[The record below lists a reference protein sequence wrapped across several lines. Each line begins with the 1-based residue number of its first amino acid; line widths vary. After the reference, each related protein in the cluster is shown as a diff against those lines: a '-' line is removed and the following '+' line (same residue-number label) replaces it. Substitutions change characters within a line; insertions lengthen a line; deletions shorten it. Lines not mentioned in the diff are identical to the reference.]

1 MRLRRQYLTRND
13 CYQAGRVIVPR
24 GVMVHSTGADNPR
37 VSRYVPGNELLGRNK
52 GENHWDRPELD
63 KCVHAFVGRFADG
76 EVGIVQTLPWTCRG
90 WHCGKG
96 RLGSANNTHISF
108 ELCEDSL
115 DDGDYFRA
123 VYRQGVE
130 LTAVLCRM
138 YGLNPMADGVVI
150 GHGEGA
156 KRGIASSHGDPD
168 HWFRRFDRTM
178 DDFRRDVA
186 RQMEGDEE
194 MTQGQFDALMAD
206 WLRRQGEKPAD
217 SWAVQ
222 LVEAAQAKGLT
233 DGSRPQSFATRQE
246 VAVMVNA
253 ALNTVK

>member
-13 CYQAGRVIVPR
+13 CYKAGRVIVPR
-24 GVMVHSTGADNPR
+24 GVMVHSTGVDNPR
-37 VSRYVPGNELLGRNK
+37 VSRYVPGNEVLGRNR
-52 GENHWDRPELD
+52 GENHWDQPGVD

-76 EVGIVQTLPWTCRG
+76 GVGVVQTLPWACRG

-108 ELCEDSL
+108 ELCEDGL
-115 DDGDYFRA
+115 TDGAYFQA

-130 LTAVLCRM
+130 LTAALCRR
-138 YGLNPMADGVVI
+138 YGLDPMADGVVLS
-150 GHGEGA
+150 HSEGA
-156 KRGIASSHGDPD
+156 RRGIASNHGDPD

-178 DDFRRDVA
+178 ENFRRDVA
-186 RQMEGDEE
+186 RQMKGDEDV
-194 MTQGQFDALMAD
+194 TQEQFDKLLED

-217 SWAVQ
+217 GW
-222 LVEAAQAKGLT
+222 AAQPLADARARGLT

-246 VAVMVNA
+246 VAAMVNA
-253 ALNTVK
+253 ALKP